1 MGTLQYHYLCFV
13 DNEMFIEVEQVLE
26 FILRCMWGG
35 VYGHMCVTAHVQVE
49 GQLVEVAV
57 LLPHGFWGSN

>member
-35 VYGHMCVTAHVQVE
+35 IWAHVCYSTCT
-49 GQLVEVAV
+49 G
-57 LLPHGFWGSN
+57 